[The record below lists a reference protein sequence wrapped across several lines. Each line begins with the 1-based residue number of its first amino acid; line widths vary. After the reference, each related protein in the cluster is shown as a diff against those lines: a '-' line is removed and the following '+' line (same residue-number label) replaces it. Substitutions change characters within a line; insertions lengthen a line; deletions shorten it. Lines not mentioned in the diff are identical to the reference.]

1 MNTLFEIEMPSE
13 LLDWTAWF
21 YPVMALLVLWLGSLT
36 YRTVRKV
43 NLMEELARKDNPALA
58 ISYAGFMAAL
68 GIVIVAVIQSPSH
81 AEMNWHQEL
90 LDCVWWTLGGGVL
103 LVLALFIN
111 DLVIFPKFKNRKEIL
126 EDRNTGL
133 AVVEASSFV
142 ATAFLLKG
150 SLSEQLA
157 PTELGEPWLTLLY
170 FVIGQGFFLLYSKVY
185 PKVSGLDL
193 HGELERDN
201 PAVGLAFGC
210 SMLAFAWMIATAQ
223 TYYDG
228 LPTILFLAIVYMVIL
243 GAVRLVVRMCL
254 SKKVSLVR
262 ELQEDRNWG
271 VGILEATISLVLA
284 ATLISS
290 F

>member
-1 MNTLFEIEMPSE
+1 
-13 LLDWTAWF
+13 
-21 YPVMALLVLWLGSLT
+21 
-36 YRTVRKV
+36 
-43 NLMEELARKDNPALA
+43 
-58 ISYAGFMAAL
+58 
-68 GIVIVAVIQSPSH
+68 
-81 AEMNWHQEL
+81 
-90 LDCVWWTLGGGVL
+90 
-103 LVLALFIN
+103 
-111 DLVIFPKFKNRKEIL
+111 
-126 EDRNTGL
+126 
-133 AVVEASSFV
+133 
-142 ATAFLLKG
+142 
-150 SLSEQLA
+150 
-157 PTELGEPWLTLLY
+157 
-170 FVIGQGFFLLYSKVY
+170 
-185 PKVSGLDL
+185 
-193 HGELERDN
+193 LERDN